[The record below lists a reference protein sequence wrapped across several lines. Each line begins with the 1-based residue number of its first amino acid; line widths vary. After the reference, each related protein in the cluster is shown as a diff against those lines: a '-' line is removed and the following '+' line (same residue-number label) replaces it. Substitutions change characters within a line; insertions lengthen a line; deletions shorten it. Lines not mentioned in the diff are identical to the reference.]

1 MFQKFEEGEFADI
14 SAVYGEAAK
23 PKRSKPAVSIAPTR
37 AESLSNTSPVHKSA
51 LPVPQT
57 PSPAAKPPRTAKPG
71 VQPDTPASV
80 RPGPSPARRQSS
92 SYEPP
97 QYRPSDGGSMPSSLL
112 GSNLSAMGSS
122 GLSSLTDSSPFAQ
135 SLERKSSRAIT
146 DEGPSGS
153 GDSTSSIRSHQGLVK
168 KRHAAQD

>member
-14 SAVYGEAAK
+14 SAAYGEGAK
-23 PKRSKPAVSIAPTR
+23 PKRSKPAVSIAPAR

-51 LPVPQT
+51 LPMPQT

-71 VQPDTPASV
+71 VQTDTPGA
-80 RPGPSPARRQSS
+80 RPGSSPARRQSS

-97 QYRPSDGGSMPSSLL
+97 QYRPSDGNSTPSSLL
-112 GSNLSAMGSS
+112 GSNLSALGSS
-122 GLSSLTDSSPFAQ
+122 GLSSLTESSPFAQ